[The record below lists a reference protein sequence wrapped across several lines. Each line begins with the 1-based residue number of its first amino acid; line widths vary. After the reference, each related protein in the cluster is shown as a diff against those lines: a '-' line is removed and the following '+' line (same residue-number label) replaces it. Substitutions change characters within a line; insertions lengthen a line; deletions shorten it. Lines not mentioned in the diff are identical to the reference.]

1 MKSGLFILI
10 VCLLFPAYVCADTS
24 KHALEENRK
33 LLHSLDSLLEQ
44 QDLFVRVKE
53 ERIKQLKMQYS
64 RVKDVKE
71 LYAMNRMVYL
81 EYRVY
86 DADSALHYINK
97 NIQLA
102 QQTNNRTWE
111 VVSLLEQSFVLTS
124 SGLLTEALKAV
135 SDIQPEELP
144 QNLRSEYFGRLCTL
158 YSRLRDY
165 SSENS
170 QLSEHYNNLQ
180 KAFRDS
186 VYLTA
191 TPDELRYW
199 NCRAWLYLG
208 TPEIEPVKQAFEE
221 NKQTLSN
228 DSRKYSI
235 ATYNLSAIYRSENNE
250 SKYLENL
257 ILSAM
262 ADIRSVN
269 GDIGSLQEIAEY
281 LFKHGEIDRAYNYI
295 LYCSQ
300 KAMLF
305 HNRVRI
311 VKMSHLQNQ
320 IYKAYQEQSR
330 TQQKRLQASLIAVSF
345 LFLVLIGAFL
355 FIRKQ
360 MRRLKEANLK
370 LDSTNQKLSV
380 NMDALSTAHQRLE
393 EVNMQL
399 KDLNT
404 QLQEVND
411 QLRESNYVKE
421 EYIGYVFNIC
431 STYISK
437 LEEFRKNINRK
448 LKVGQIEDVKAI
460 TDSSATASNE
470 LKEFYQNFDTI
481 FLHLYPDFVGDFNAL
496 LLPEERIELKEGEL
510 LNTELR
516 IHALIR
522 LGITDSVKIAD
533 FLHCSAQTVYN
544 NRLRTRNKIHY
555 PERRFYKCSE
565 KARKIQSVSPAL
577 YYRFHLKSL
586 LPSLSFSEN
595 NTNNQAFIHFN
606 SLLRLFTSQSK
617 QPLLRIPLPQRSKLK
632 TYVNY

>member
-102 QQTNNRTWE
+102 QQTNNRTSE

-135 SDIQPEELP
+135 SDIQPEEFP

-235 ATYNLSAIYRSENNE
+235 ATYNLSAIYRSENND

-448 LKVGQIEDVKAI
+448 LKVGQIEDVKAM

-544 NRLRTRNKIHY
+544 NRLRTRNKSII
-555 PERRFYKCSE
+555 PKEDFINAVKKLGKYK
-565 KARKIQSVSPAL
+565 A
-577 YYRFHLKSL
+577 
-586 LPSLSFSEN
+586 
-595 NTNNQAFIHFN
+595 
-606 SLLRLFTSQSK
+606 
-617 QPLLRIPLPQRSKLK
+617 
-632 TYVNY
+632 

>member
-165 SSENS
+165 SSENF
-170 QLSEHYNNLQ
+170 QLSEYYNDLQ

-544 NRLRTRNKIHY
+544 NRLRTRNKSII
-555 PERRFYKCSE
+555 PKEDFINAVKKLGKYK
-565 KARKIQSVSPAL
+565 A
-577 YYRFHLKSL
+577 
-586 LPSLSFSEN
+586 
-595 NTNNQAFIHFN
+595 
-606 SLLRLFTSQSK
+606 
-617 QPLLRIPLPQRSKLK
+617 
-632 TYVNY
+632 

>member
-102 QQTNNRTWE
+102 QQTDNRTWE

-448 LKVGQIEDVKAI
+448 LKVGQIEDVKAM

-481 FLHLYPDFVGDFNAL
+481 FLHLYPDFVSDFNAL

-544 NRLRTRNKIHY
+544 NRLRTRNKSII
-555 PERRFYKCSE
+555 PKEDFINAVKKLGKYK
-565 KARKIQSVSPAL
+565 A
-577 YYRFHLKSL
+577 
-586 LPSLSFSEN
+586 
-595 NTNNQAFIHFN
+595 
-606 SLLRLFTSQSK
+606 
-617 QPLLRIPLPQRSKLK
+617 
-632 TYVNY
+632 

>member
-53 ERIKQLKMQYS
+53 ERIKQLKMQGGIRIINPILQIDHS
-64 RVKDVKE
+64 IHGIE
-71 LYAMNRMVYL
+71 FL
-81 EYRVY
+81 
-86 DADSALHYINK
+86 YINK

-208 TPEIEPVKQAFEE
+208 TPKIEPVKQAFEE

-345 LFLVLIGAFL
+345 LFLVLIGALL

-360 MRRLKEANLK
+360 MRRLKEAYLK

-544 NRLRTRNKIHY
+544 NRLRTRNKSII
-555 PERRFYKCSE
+555 PKEDFINAVKKLGKYK
-565 KARKIQSVSPAL
+565 A
-577 YYRFHLKSL
+577 
-586 LPSLSFSEN
+586 
-595 NTNNQAFIHFN
+595 
-606 SLLRLFTSQSK
+606 
-617 QPLLRIPLPQRSKLK
+617 
-632 TYVNY
+632 

>member
-544 NRLRTRNKIHY
+544 NRLRTRICPKS
-555 PERRFYKCSE
+555 PRRKP
-565 KARKIQSVSPAL
+565 SP
-577 YYRFHLKSL
+577 K
-586 LPSLSFSEN
+586 N
-595 NTNNQAFIHFN
+595 
-606 SLLRLFTSQSK
+606 
-617 QPLLRIPLPQRSKLK
+617 
-632 TYVNY
+632 

>member
-10 VCLLFPAYVCADTS
+10 VCLLFPAYACADTS

-53 ERIKQLKMQYS
+53 ERIQQLKMQYS

-71 LYAMNRMVYL
+71 LYAMNRMIYL

-135 SDIQPEELP
+135 SDIRPEELP

-165 SSENS
+165 SSENF
-170 QLSEHYNNLQ
+170 QLSEYYNDLQ

-393 EVNMQL
+393 EANMQL

-448 LKVGQIEDVKAI
+448 LKVGQIEDVKAM

-544 NRLRTRNKIHY
+544 NRLRTRNKSII
-555 PERRFYKCSE
+555 PKEDFINAVKKLGKYK
-565 KARKIQSVSPAL
+565 A
-577 YYRFHLKSL
+577 
-586 LPSLSFSEN
+586 
-595 NTNNQAFIHFN
+595 
-606 SLLRLFTSQSK
+606 
-617 QPLLRIPLPQRSKLK
+617 
-632 TYVNY
+632 

>member
-71 LYAMNRMVYL
+71 LYAINRMVYL

-345 LFLVLIGAFL
+345 LFLVLIGALL

-370 LDSTNQKLSV
+370 LDNTNQKLSV

-448 LKVGQIEDVKAI
+448 LKVGQIEDVKAM

-544 NRLRTRNKIHY
+544 NRLRTRNKSIISK
-555 PERRFYKCSE
+555 EDFINAVKKLGKYK
-565 KARKIQSVSPAL
+565 A
-577 YYRFHLKSL
+577 
-586 LPSLSFSEN
+586 
-595 NTNNQAFIHFN
+595 
-606 SLLRLFTSQSK
+606 
-617 QPLLRIPLPQRSKLK
+617 
-632 TYVNY
+632 

>member
-1 MKSGLFILI
+1 M
-10 VCLLFPAYVCADTS
+10 
-24 KHALEENRK
+24 
-33 LLHSLDSLLEQ
+33 
-44 QDLFVRVKE
+44 
-53 ERIKQLKMQYS
+53 
-64 RVKDVKE
+64 
-71 LYAMNRMVYL
+71 
-81 EYRVY
+81 
-86 DADSALHYINK
+86 
-97 NIQLA
+97 
-102 QQTNNRTWE
+102 
-111 VVSLLEQSFVLTS
+111 
-124 SGLLTEALKAV
+124 
-135 SDIQPEELP
+135 
-144 QNLRSEYFGRLCTL
+144 
-158 YSRLRDY
+158 
-165 SSENS
+165 
-170 QLSEHYNNLQ
+170 
-180 KAFRDS
+180 
-186 VYLTA
+186 
-191 TPDELRYW
+191 
-199 NCRAWLYLG
+199 
-208 TPEIEPVKQAFEE
+208 
-221 NKQTLSN
+221 SN

-345 LFLVLIGAFL
+345 LFLVLIGALL

-370 LDSTNQKLSV
+370 LDNTNQKLSV

-448 LKVGQIEDVKAI
+448 LKVGQIEDVKAM

-544 NRLRTRNKIHY
+544 NRLRTRNKSII
-555 PERRFYKCSE
+555 PKEDFINAVKKLGKYK
-565 KARKIQSVSPAL
+565 A
-577 YYRFHLKSL
+577 
-586 LPSLSFSEN
+586 
-595 NTNNQAFIHFN
+595 
-606 SLLRLFTSQSK
+606 
-617 QPLLRIPLPQRSKLK
+617 
-632 TYVNY
+632 

>member
-10 VCLLFPAYVCADTS
+10 ACLLFPAYVCADTS

-448 LKVGQIEDVKAI
+448 LKVGQIEDVKAM

-544 NRLRTRNKIHY
+544 NRLRTRNKSII
-555 PERRFYKCSE
+555 PKEDFINAVKKLGKYK
-565 KARKIQSVSPAL
+565 A
-577 YYRFHLKSL
+577 
-586 LPSLSFSEN
+586 
-595 NTNNQAFIHFN
+595 
-606 SLLRLFTSQSK
+606 
-617 QPLLRIPLPQRSKLK
+617 
-632 TYVNY
+632 

>member
-53 ERIKQLKMQYS
+53 KRIKQLKMQYS

-199 NCRAWLYLG
+199 NCRAWLYMG

-393 EVNMQL
+393 EVNIQL

-448 LKVGQIEDVKAI
+448 LKVGQIEDVKAM

-496 LLPEERIELKEGEL
+496 LLPEERIELKESEL

-544 NRLRTRNKIHY
+544 NRLRTRNKSII
-555 PERRFYKCSE
+555 PKEDFINAVKKLGKYK
-565 KARKIQSVSPAL
+565 A
-577 YYRFHLKSL
+577 
-586 LPSLSFSEN
+586 
-595 NTNNQAFIHFN
+595 
-606 SLLRLFTSQSK
+606 
-617 QPLLRIPLPQRSKLK
+617 
-632 TYVNY
+632 

>member
-393 EVNMQL
+393 EVNTQL

-448 LKVGQIEDVKAI
+448 LKVGQIEDVKAM

-544 NRLRTRNKIHY
+544 NRLRTRNKSII
-555 PERRFYKCSE
+555 PKEDFINAVKKLGKYK
-565 KARKIQSVSPAL
+565 A
-577 YYRFHLKSL
+577 
-586 LPSLSFSEN
+586 
-595 NTNNQAFIHFN
+595 
-606 SLLRLFTSQSK
+606 
-617 QPLLRIPLPQRSKLK
+617 
-632 TYVNY
+632 

>member
-235 ATYNLSAIYRSENNE
+235 ATYNLSAIYRSENND

-448 LKVGQIEDVKAI
+448 LKVGQIEDVKAM

-544 NRLRTRNKIHY
+544 NRLRTRNKSII
-555 PERRFYKCSE
+555 PKEDFINAVKKLGKYK
-565 KARKIQSVSPAL
+565 A
-577 YYRFHLKSL
+577 
-586 LPSLSFSEN
+586 
-595 NTNNQAFIHFN
+595 
-606 SLLRLFTSQSK
+606 
-617 QPLLRIPLPQRSKLK
+617 
-632 TYVNY
+632 

>member
-199 NCRAWLYLG
+199 NCRAWLYMG

-345 LFLVLIGAFL
+345 LFLVQIGAFL

-393 EVNMQL
+393 EVNIQL

-448 LKVGQIEDVKAI
+448 LKVGQIEDVKAM

-544 NRLRTRNKIHY
+544 NRLRTRNKSII
-555 PERRFYKCSE
+555 PKEDFINAVKKLGKYK
-565 KARKIQSVSPAL
+565 A
-577 YYRFHLKSL
+577 
-586 LPSLSFSEN
+586 
-595 NTNNQAFIHFN
+595 
-606 SLLRLFTSQSK
+606 
-617 QPLLRIPLPQRSKLK
+617 
-632 TYVNY
+632 

>member
-199 NCRAWLYLG
+199 NCRAWLYMG

-393 EVNMQL
+393 EVNIQL

-448 LKVGQIEDVKAI
+448 LKVGQIEDVKAM

-544 NRLRTRNKIHY
+544 NWLRTRNKSII
-555 PERRFYKCSE
+555 PKEDFINAVKKLGKYK
-565 KARKIQSVSPAL
+565 A
-577 YYRFHLKSL
+577 
-586 LPSLSFSEN
+586 
-595 NTNNQAFIHFN
+595 
-606 SLLRLFTSQSK
+606 
-617 QPLLRIPLPQRSKLK
+617 
-632 TYVNY
+632 

>member
-345 LFLVLIGAFL
+345 LFLVLIGALL

-370 LDSTNQKLSV
+370 LDNTNQKLSV

-448 LKVGQIEDVKAI
+448 QKVGQIEDVKAM

-544 NRLRTRNKIHY
+544 NRLRTRNKSII
-555 PERRFYKCSE
+555 PKEDFINAVKKLGKYK
-565 KARKIQSVSPAL
+565 A
-577 YYRFHLKSL
+577 
-586 LPSLSFSEN
+586 
-595 NTNNQAFIHFN
+595 
-606 SLLRLFTSQSK
+606 
-617 QPLLRIPLPQRSKLK
+617 
-632 TYVNY
+632 

>member
-1 MKSGLFILI
+1 MKNGLFILI

-235 ATYNLSAIYRSENNE
+235 ATYNLSAIYRSENND

-360 MRRLKEANLK
+360 MHRLKEANLK

-448 LKVGQIEDVKAI
+448 LKVGQIEDVKAM

-544 NRLRTRNKIHY
+544 NRLRTRNKSII
-555 PERRFYKCSE
+555 PKEDFINAVKKLGKYK
-565 KARKIQSVSPAL
+565 A
-577 YYRFHLKSL
+577 
-586 LPSLSFSEN
+586 
-595 NTNNQAFIHFN
+595 
-606 SLLRLFTSQSK
+606 
-617 QPLLRIPLPQRSKLK
+617 
-632 TYVNY
+632 

>member
-180 KAFRDS
+180 KTFRDS

-481 FLHLYPDFVGDFNAL
+481 FLHLYPDFVDDFNAL

-544 NRLRTRNKIHY
+544 NRLRTRNKSII
-555 PERRFYKCSE
+555 PKEDFINAVKKLGKYK
-565 KARKIQSVSPAL
+565 A
-577 YYRFHLKSL
+577 
-586 LPSLSFSEN
+586 
-595 NTNNQAFIHFN
+595 
-606 SLLRLFTSQSK
+606 
-617 QPLLRIPLPQRSKLK
+617 
-632 TYVNY
+632 

>member
-199 NCRAWLYLG
+199 NCRAWLYMG

-380 NMDALSTAHQRLE
+380 NMDALSTAHQHLE
-393 EVNMQL
+393 EVNIQL

-448 LKVGQIEDVKAI
+448 LKVGQIEDVKAM

-544 NRLRTRNKIHY
+544 NRLRTRNKSII
-555 PERRFYKCSE
+555 PKEDFINAVKKLGKYK
-565 KARKIQSVSPAL
+565 A
-577 YYRFHLKSL
+577 
-586 LPSLSFSEN
+586 
-595 NTNNQAFIHFN
+595 
-606 SLLRLFTSQSK
+606 
-617 QPLLRIPLPQRSKLK
+617 
-632 TYVNY
+632 

>member
-235 ATYNLSAIYRSENNE
+235 ATYNLSAIYRSENND

-544 NRLRTRNKIHY
+544 NRLRTRNKSIISK
-555 PERRFYKCSE
+555 EDFINAVKKLGKYK
-565 KARKIQSVSPAL
+565 A
-577 YYRFHLKSL
+577 
-586 LPSLSFSEN
+586 
-595 NTNNQAFIHFN
+595 
-606 SLLRLFTSQSK
+606 
-617 QPLLRIPLPQRSKLK
+617 
-632 TYVNY
+632 

>member
-135 SDIQPEELP
+135 SDIRPEELP

-199 NCRAWLYLG
+199 NCRAWLYMG

-448 LKVGQIEDVKAI
+448 LKVGQIEDVKAM

-544 NRLRTRNKIHY
+544 NRLRTRNKSII
-555 PERRFYKCSE
+555 PKEDFINAVKKLGKYK
-565 KARKIQSVSPAL
+565 A
-577 YYRFHLKSL
+577 
-586 LPSLSFSEN
+586 
-595 NTNNQAFIHFN
+595 
-606 SLLRLFTSQSK
+606 
-617 QPLLRIPLPQRSKLK
+617 
-632 TYVNY
+632 

>member
-345 LFLVLIGAFL
+345 LFLVLIGALL

-370 LDSTNQKLSV
+370 LDNTNQKLSV

-448 LKVGQIEDVKAI
+448 LKVGQIEDVKAM

-544 NRLRTRNKIHY
+544 NRLRTRNKSII
-555 PERRFYKCSE
+555 
-565 KARKIQSVSPAL
+565 RK
-577 YYRFHLKSL
+577 KD
-586 LPSLSFSEN
+586 
-595 NTNNQAFIHFN
+595 FIIAVKKIGKYN
-606 SLLRLFTSQSK
+606 SLT
-617 QPLLRIPLPQRSKLK
+617 LLS
-632 TYVNY
+632 TTDST

>member
-1 MKSGLFILI
+1 MKSDLFILI
-10 VCLLFPAYVCADTS
+10 VCLLFPAYACADTS

-235 ATYNLSAIYRSENNE
+235 ATYNLSAIYRSENND

-448 LKVGQIEDVKAI
+448 LKVGQIEDVKAM

-544 NRLRTRNKIHY
+544 NRLRTRNKSII
-555 PERRFYKCSE
+555 PKEDFINAVKKLGKYK
-565 KARKIQSVSPAL
+565 A
-577 YYRFHLKSL
+577 
-586 LPSLSFSEN
+586 
-595 NTNNQAFIHFN
+595 
-606 SLLRLFTSQSK
+606 
-617 QPLLRIPLPQRSKLK
+617 
-632 TYVNY
+632 

>member
-170 QLSEHYNNLQ
+170 QLLEHYNNLQ

-199 NCRAWLYLG
+199 NCRAWLYMG

-393 EVNMQL
+393 EVNIQL

-448 LKVGQIEDVKAI
+448 LKVGQIEDVKAM

-544 NRLRTRNKIHY
+544 NRLRTRNKSII
-555 PERRFYKCSE
+555 PKEDFINAVKKLGKYK
-565 KARKIQSVSPAL
+565 A
-577 YYRFHLKSL
+577 
-586 LPSLSFSEN
+586 
-595 NTNNQAFIHFN
+595 
-606 SLLRLFTSQSK
+606 
-617 QPLLRIPLPQRSKLK
+617 
-632 TYVNY
+632 

>member
-516 IHALIR
+516 IYALIR

-544 NRLRTRNKIHY
+544 NRLRTRNKSIISK
-555 PERRFYKCSE
+555 EDFINAVKKLGKYK
-565 KARKIQSVSPAL
+565 A
-577 YYRFHLKSL
+577 
-586 LPSLSFSEN
+586 
-595 NTNNQAFIHFN
+595 
-606 SLLRLFTSQSK
+606 
-617 QPLLRIPLPQRSKLK
+617 
-632 TYVNY
+632 

>member
-1 MKSGLFILI
+1 M
-10 VCLLFPAYVCADTS
+10 
-24 KHALEENRK
+24 
-33 LLHSLDSLLEQ
+33 LHSLDSLLEQ

-370 LDSTNQKLSV
+370 LDNTNQKLSV

-544 NRLRTRNKIHY
+544 NRLRTRNKSIISK
-555 PERRFYKCSE
+555 EDFINAVKKLGKYK
-565 KARKIQSVSPAL
+565 A
-577 YYRFHLKSL
+577 
-586 LPSLSFSEN
+586 
-595 NTNNQAFIHFN
+595 
-606 SLLRLFTSQSK
+606 
-617 QPLLRIPLPQRSKLK
+617 
-632 TYVNY
+632 

>member
-10 VCLLFPAYVCADTS
+10 VCLLFPTYVCADTS

-102 QQTNNRTWE
+102 QQTDNRTWE

-281 LFKHGEIDRAYNYI
+281 LFKHGQIDRAYNYI

-393 EVNMQL
+393 EANMQL

-544 NRLRTRNKIHY
+544 NRLRTRNKSII
-555 PERRFYKCSE
+555 PKEDFINAVKKLGKYK
-565 KARKIQSVSPAL
+565 A
-577 YYRFHLKSL
+577 
-586 LPSLSFSEN
+586 
-595 NTNNQAFIHFN
+595 
-606 SLLRLFTSQSK
+606 
-617 QPLLRIPLPQRSKLK
+617 
-632 TYVNY
+632 

>member
-191 TPDELRYW
+191 TPDESRYW

-544 NRLRTRNKIHY
+544 NRLRTRNKSII
-555 PERRFYKCSE
+555 PKEDFINAVKKLGKYK
-565 KARKIQSVSPAL
+565 A
-577 YYRFHLKSL
+577 
-586 LPSLSFSEN
+586 
-595 NTNNQAFIHFN
+595 
-606 SLLRLFTSQSK
+606 
-617 QPLLRIPLPQRSKLK
+617 
-632 TYVNY
+632 

>member
-295 LYCSQ
+295 LYCFQ

-481 FLHLYPDFVGDFNAL
+481 FLHLYPDFVDDFNAL

-544 NRLRTRNKIHY
+544 NRLRTRNKSII
-555 PERRFYKCSE
+555 PKEDFINAVKKLGKYK
-565 KARKIQSVSPAL
+565 A
-577 YYRFHLKSL
+577 
-586 LPSLSFSEN
+586 
-595 NTNNQAFIHFN
+595 
-606 SLLRLFTSQSK
+606 
-617 QPLLRIPLPQRSKLK
+617 
-632 TYVNY
+632 

>member
-257 ILSAM
+257 ILSM

-448 LKVGQIEDVKAI
+448 LKVGQIEDVKAM

-481 FLHLYPDFVGDFNAL
+481 FLHLYPDFVSDFNAL

-544 NRLRTRNKIHY
+544 NRLRTRNKSII
-555 PERRFYKCSE
+555 PKEDFINAVKKLGKYK
-565 KARKIQSVSPAL
+565 A
-577 YYRFHLKSL
+577 
-586 LPSLSFSEN
+586 
-595 NTNNQAFIHFN
+595 
-606 SLLRLFTSQSK
+606 
-617 QPLLRIPLPQRSKLK
+617 
-632 TYVNY
+632 

>member
-380 NMDALSTAHQRLE
+380 KMDALSTAHQRLE

-437 LEEFRKNINRK
+437 LEEFRKSINRK
-448 LKVGQIEDVKAI
+448 LKVGQIEDVKTM

-533 FLHCSAQTVYN
+533 FLHYSAQTVYN
-544 NRLRTRNKIHY
+544 NRLRTRNKSII
-555 PERRFYKCSE
+555 PKEDFINAVKKLGKYK
-565 KARKIQSVSPAL
+565 A
-577 YYRFHLKSL
+577 
-586 LPSLSFSEN
+586 
-595 NTNNQAFIHFN
+595 
-606 SLLRLFTSQSK
+606 
-617 QPLLRIPLPQRSKLK
+617 
-632 TYVNY
+632 

>member
-199 NCRAWLYLG
+199 NCRAWLYMG

-281 LFKHGEIDRAYNYI
+281 LFKHGEIDSAYNYI

-393 EVNMQL
+393 EVNIQL

-448 LKVGQIEDVKAI
+448 LKVGQIEDVKAM

-544 NRLRTRNKIHY
+544 NRLRTRNKSII
-555 PERRFYKCSE
+555 PKEDFINAVKKLGKYK
-565 KARKIQSVSPAL
+565 A
-577 YYRFHLKSL
+577 
-586 LPSLSFSEN
+586 
-595 NTNNQAFIHFN
+595 
-606 SLLRLFTSQSK
+606 
-617 QPLLRIPLPQRSKLK
+617 
-632 TYVNY
+632 

>member
-1 MKSGLFILI
+1 MPS
-10 VCLLFPAYVCADTS
+10 FPAYVCADTS

-345 LFLVLIGAFL
+345 LFLVLIGALL

-448 LKVGQIEDVKAI
+448 LKVGQIEDVKAM

-544 NRLRTRNKIHY
+544 NRLRTRNKSII
-555 PERRFYKCSE
+555 PKEDFINAVKKLGKYK
-565 KARKIQSVSPAL
+565 A
-577 YYRFHLKSL
+577 
-586 LPSLSFSEN
+586 
-595 NTNNQAFIHFN
+595 
-606 SLLRLFTSQSK
+606 
-617 QPLLRIPLPQRSKLK
+617 
-632 TYVNY
+632 

>member
-102 QQTNNRTWE
+102 QQTDNRTWE

-448 LKVGQIEDVKAI
+448 LKVGQIEDVKAM

-544 NRLRTRNKIHY
+544 NRLRTRNKSII
-555 PERRFYKCSE
+555 PKEDFINAVKKLGKYK
-565 KARKIQSVSPAL
+565 A
-577 YYRFHLKSL
+577 
-586 LPSLSFSEN
+586 
-595 NTNNQAFIHFN
+595 
-606 SLLRLFTSQSK
+606 
-617 QPLLRIPLPQRSKLK
+617 
-632 TYVNY
+632 

>member
-544 NRLRTRNKIHY
+544 NRLRTRNKSIISK
-555 PERRFYKCSE
+555 ED
-565 KARKIQSVSPAL
+565 
-577 YYRFHLKSL
+577 
-586 LPSLSFSEN
+586 
-595 NTNNQAFIHFN
+595 FIN
-606 SLLRLFTSQSK
+606 AVK
-617 QPLLRIPLPQRSKLK
+617 KLGK
-632 TYVNY
+632 YNA

>member
-320 IYKAYQEQSR
+320 IYKAYQEQNR

-345 LFLVLIGAFL
+345 LFLVLIGALL

-370 LDSTNQKLSV
+370 LDNTNQKLSV

-448 LKVGQIEDVKAI
+448 LKVGQIEDVKAM

-522 LGITDSVKIAD
+522 RGITDSVKIAD

-544 NRLRTRNKIHY
+544 NRLRTRNKSII
-555 PERRFYKCSE
+555 PKEDFINAVKKLGKYK
-565 KARKIQSVSPAL
+565 A
-577 YYRFHLKSL
+577 
-586 LPSLSFSEN
+586 
-595 NTNNQAFIHFN
+595 
-606 SLLRLFTSQSK
+606 
-617 QPLLRIPLPQRSKLK
+617 
-632 TYVNY
+632 

>member
-1 MKSGLFILI
+1 MKSDLFILI
-10 VCLLFPAYVCADTS
+10 VCLLFPAYACADTS

-235 ATYNLSAIYRSENNE
+235 ATYNLSAIYRSENND

-295 LYCSQ
+295 LYCSP

-360 MRRLKEANLK
+360 MHRLKEANLK

-448 LKVGQIEDVKAI
+448 LKVGQIEDVKAM

-544 NRLRTRNKIHY
+544 NRLRTRNKSII
-555 PERRFYKCSE
+555 PKEDFINAVKKLGKYK
-565 KARKIQSVSPAL
+565 A
-577 YYRFHLKSL
+577 
-586 LPSLSFSEN
+586 
-595 NTNNQAFIHFN
+595 
-606 SLLRLFTSQSK
+606 
-617 QPLLRIPLPQRSKLK
+617 
-632 TYVNY
+632 

>member
-345 LFLVLIGAFL
+345 LFLVLIGALL

-370 LDSTNQKLSV
+370 LDNTNQKLSV
-380 NMDALSTAHQRLE
+380 NMDALSTVHQRLE

-448 LKVGQIEDVKAI
+448 LKVGQIEDVKAM

-544 NRLRTRNKIHY
+544 NRLRTRNKSII
-555 PERRFYKCSE
+555 PKEDFINAVKKLGKYK
-565 KARKIQSVSPAL
+565 A
-577 YYRFHLKSL
+577 
-586 LPSLSFSEN
+586 
-595 NTNNQAFIHFN
+595 
-606 SLLRLFTSQSK
+606 
-617 QPLLRIPLPQRSKLK
+617 
-632 TYVNY
+632 

>member
-180 KAFRDS
+180 KTFRDS

-544 NRLRTRNKIHY
+544 NRLRTRNKSIISK
-555 PERRFYKCSE
+555 EDFINAVKKLGKYK
-565 KARKIQSVSPAL
+565 A
-577 YYRFHLKSL
+577 
-586 LPSLSFSEN
+586 
-595 NTNNQAFIHFN
+595 
-606 SLLRLFTSQSK
+606 
-617 QPLLRIPLPQRSKLK
+617 
-632 TYVNY
+632 